1 MNYPVRRQNLVWSS
15 RIFVFRKSKNRH
27 QKLLAKKLE
36 LEWNVLVIILKPS
49 FEFSQLLFLILKRE
63 LKRKTTMG
71 WLHAYIT
78 IAITAGV
85 DGGYEVLPY
94 CACPKCWTLDNDG
107 ITCIPSAGKVKT
119 ICRPNS
125 ISISIDDCVDR
136 NTHDFTGRNSKF
148 FKDMIPSGRFF
159 QNWSKMKFWEIAL
172 KINPLIQD
180 RWKLHEDAFE
190 ALSREVI

>member
-1 MNYPVRRQNLVWSS
+1 MKRPSDNIETFIW
-15 RIFVFRKSKNRH
+15 VFTI
-27 QKLLAKKLE
+27 A
-36 LEWNVLVIILKPS
+36 
-49 FEFSQLLFLILKRE
+49 FLILKSE

-71 WLHAYIT
+71 WLHAYIS

-136 NTHDFTGRNSKF
+136 NTHDFSGRNSKF
-148 FKDMIPSGRFF
+148 FYAVYFRVQSKNHKSGIQNLLRIIPLVS
-159 QNWSKMKFWEIAL
+159 NS
-172 KINPLIQD
+172 
-180 RWKLHEDAFE
+180 
-190 ALSREVI
+190 